1 MQPWRSHSED
11 KTVNETHVTLV
22 GTVVTDPF
30 RRHGSEG
37 APYIKFRMVSN
48 ERRKDRVTQEW
59 TAGDSLFV
67 NVTCWRRLVKG
78 VGAAIGKG
86 DPIIVV
92 GRLYTRE
99 WMEEGQRRSSLE
111 LDASAVGPDLARCVA
126 MIDHTRRLAALD
138 DGAAEDGVETDGVIA
153 DVGLAVPDDAAALGD
168 VAPRITASVV

>member
-1 MQPWRSHSED
+1 M
-11 KTVNETHVTLV
+11 NETHVTLV

-59 TAGDSLFV
+59 VAGDSLFV

-86 DPIIVV
+86 DPVIVV

-126 MIDHTRRLAALD
+126 MIDHGRKFAAPAGEGVPGDAPEGAEELLD
-138 DGAAEDGVETDGVIA
+138 
-153 DVGLAVPDDAAALGD
+153 GLTVDVPDDAAALGEGLD
-168 VAPRITASVV
+168 LSRVSAA

>member
-1 MQPWRSHSED
+1 M
-11 KTVNETHVTLV
+11 NETHVTLV

-59 TAGDSLFV
+59 VAGDSLFV

-86 DPIIVV
+86 DPVIVV
-92 GRLYTRE
+92 GRLDTRE

-126 MIDHTRRLAALD
+126 MIDHGRKFAAPAGEGLPGD
-138 DGAAEDGVETDGVIA
+138 AAEGAGELLDGLTVD
-153 DVGLAVPDDAAALGD
+153 VPDDAAALGEGLGLSR
-168 VAPRITASVV
+168 VSAA

>member
-1 MQPWRSHSED
+1 M
-11 KTVNETHVTLV
+11 NETHVTLV

-59 TAGDSLFV
+59 VAGDSLFV

-86 DPIIVV
+86 DPVIVV

-126 MIDHTRRLAALD
+126 MIDHGRKFAAPAGEDLPGDAGEGAGELLD
-138 DGAAEDGVETDGVIA
+138 
-153 DVGLAVPDDAAALGD
+153 GLTVDVPDDAAALGEGLGLSR
-168 VAPRITASVV
+168 VSAA